1 MIEAVQRRFTRL
13 IPGMVGLSYEER
25 LKRLGLYSLEFRRMR
40 GNLIET
46 YKIIKGLDKLDAGK
60 MFPMLGES
68 RTRGHSLRIKGRSF
82 KTEVRKKLFTQRV
95 VNLWNSLPQRA
106 VEAKSLDGFK
116 RELDRALGA
125 SGVKGYGEKAGT
137 GY

>member
-1 MIEAVQRRFTRL
+1 MQE
-13 IPGMVGLSYEER
+13 
-25 LKRLGLYSLEFRRMR
+25 
-40 GNLIET
+40 
-46 YKIIKGLDKLDAGK
+46 K

-68 RTRGHSLRIKGRSF
+68 RTRGHSLRIKGRPF
-82 KTEVRKKLFTQRV
+82 KTEVRKNFFTQRV

-125 SGVKGYGEKAGT
+125 SGIWGEGRH
-137 GY
+137 GLLIGDDQP

>member
-1 MIEAVQRRFTRL
+1 
-13 IPGMVGLSYEER
+13 
-25 LKRLGLYSLEFRRMR
+25 
-40 GNLIET
+40 
-46 YKIIKGLDKLDAGK
+46 
-60 MFPMLGES
+60 MLGES
-68 RTRGHSLRIKGRSF
+68 RTRGHSLRIKGRPF
-82 KTEVRKKLFTQRV
+82 KTEVRKNVFTQRV

-125 SGVKGYGEKAGT
+125 SGIKGYGEKAGT